1 MTKSELNKSLPAM
14 AHYLLGRAFAEQSSM
29 YHLPGIIYPFTQ
41 SCGRLITQLN
51 CGFAVNPLFRQTFRR
66 RDVIFLCPFHILS
79 IYLDL
84 YVFQVVSH
92 FLTSKNFSARI
103 RLSQKICE
111 WNEPP
116 LELGFL
122 STLSLLLAQP
132 TSHDI

>member
-66 RDVIFLCPFHILS
+66 RAVIFLCQISVSLSHPFN
-79 IYLDL
+79 
-84 YVFQVVSH
+84 
-92 FLTSKNFSARI
+92 FLRFVRI
-103 RLSQKICE
+103 SSS
-111 WNEPP
+111 
-116 LELGFL
+116 F
-122 STLSLLLAQP
+122 TLSNPQEFQCQNQTVAKNMRMV
-132 TSHDI
+132 